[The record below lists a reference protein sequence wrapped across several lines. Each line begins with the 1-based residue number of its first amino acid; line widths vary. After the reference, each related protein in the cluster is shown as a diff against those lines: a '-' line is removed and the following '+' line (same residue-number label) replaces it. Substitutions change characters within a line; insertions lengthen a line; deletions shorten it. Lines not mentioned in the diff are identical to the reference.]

1 MNTIIAVIADD
12 GEPSSCGYC
21 KSEPHSSY
29 SNGVWMYHS
38 SAEKYQSLIDRG
50 WRRSG
55 QYAYKPQM
63 GVTCCPAYTIRLD
76 ANAFAPSHGNKKVIK
91 KVRKLLHD
99 ALPVA
104 GDTSGVKDDS
114 ALVMDAAPESM
125 DTSEPIQEG
134 GESAFVKP
142 RVEVANH
149 DFTRLQTEQPSSTPS
164 TTKEA
169 ETQDSKTAKTSKKG
183 KKPWVK
189 QPKQQKNAP
198 SDIVDMILSAEMD
211 LTDSNKWRVELV
223 PAVFEQETFDLYIK
237 YQMLIHKDKREKL
250 QVSNFQRFLVDSP
263 ITFVHPN
270 QIPNEK
276 RCYDIPKNQAII
288 QQFPG
293 FGTFHQKYYLNDEL
307 IAVSVLDILP
317 HSVSAVYFM
326 YDPSVPGVSTMSM
339 GVYSA
344 LRECAMTKQFAQMI
358 KGLQYYYMGYYIHS
372 CPKMR
377 YKAQFKPSEL
387 LCPKMYTWHPVEAC
401 SLLLDVH
408 KVARLSYLSQQQDHT
423 TPPPLSDKSVYGA
436 GAIAFKFAFDKHSL
450 GSLKV
455 FQEGNVTLLKL
466 LPKDI
471 AVTVFKELVAF
482 VELVGMDIARDI
494 IYVI

>member
-1 MNTIIAVIADD
+1 MNTIVAVIADD
-12 GEPSSCGYC
+12 GEASSCGYC
-21 KSEPHSSY
+21 KSEPHSSH
-29 SNGVWMYHS
+29 SNGLWMYHS

-76 ANAFAPSHGNKKVIK
+76 AHAFAPSHGNKKAVK
-91 KVRKLLHD
+91 KLRRLLHG

-104 GDTSGVKDDS
+104 SDSSGVKDDS
-114 ALVMDAAPESM
+114 ALAMDAAPQSM
-125 DTSEPIQEG
+125 DTSGSIEEG
-134 GESAFVKP
+134 SETAFVKP
-142 RVEVANH
+142 RAEFATR
-149 DFTRLQTEQPSSTPS
+149 DFTYLQSEQTASASTYV
-164 TTKEA
+164 KGIEV
-169 ETQDSKTAKTSKKG
+169 QDSTSAKTAKKVKQ
-183 KKPWVK
+183 PWVK

-198 SDIVDMILSAEMD
+198 SDIVDMILSAEKD
-211 LTDSNKWRVELV
+211 AKNWRVELV
-223 PAVFEQETFDLYIK
+223 PAVFEQETFDVYIK

-250 QVSNFQRFLVDSP
+250 QVSSFQRFLVDSP

-270 QIPNEK
+270 QISSEK
-276 RCYDIPKNQAII
+276 RCFDMPNNQAII

-317 HSVSAVYFM
+317 HCVSAVYFM
-326 YDPSVPGVSTMSM
+326 YDPSIPGVRSMSM

-358 KGLQYYYMGYYIHS
+358 KGLQYYYMGYYIHN

-408 KVARLSYLSQQQDHT
+408 KVARLSYISQQQNGSAT
-423 TPPPLSDKSVYGA
+423 PPLSDNSVYGA
-436 GAIAFKFAFDKHSL
+436 PAIASKFAFDKQAL
-450 GSLKV
+450 GRLKV

-471 AVTVFKELVAF
+471 AVTVLKDLVAF
-482 VELVGMDIARDI
+482 VELVGMDIARGI